1 MNDTSTN
8 ILLSDVQGQGFL
20 SIFNDLSSEL
30 MPHELSLLELMEGLD
45 YNGFDSSL
53 KRDASVDPKDMA
65 IIIIYSYIVR
75 VRSPFCTFLIVS
87 CQKTD
92 RLNNCCFI
100 TVLAR
105 CFRIV

>member
-1 MNDTSTN
+1 MNDTSKN

-65 IIIIYSYIVR
+65 IIIVYSYMMGHTSSRTIGYAGGIF
-75 VRSPFCTFLIVS
+75 SYYPSSGEPPSLTI
-87 CQKTD
+87 
-92 RLNNCCFI
+92 RL
-100 TVLAR
+100 
-105 CFRIV
+105 

>member
-1 MNDTSTN
+1 MNDTSKN

-65 IIIIYSYIVR
+65 IIIVYSYMMGHTVR
-75 VRSPFCTFLIVS
+75 ANRKGKIGSQ
-87 CQKTD
+87 QKRD
-92 RLNNCCFI
+92 NEGSKP
-100 TVLAR
+100 
-105 CFRIV
+105 